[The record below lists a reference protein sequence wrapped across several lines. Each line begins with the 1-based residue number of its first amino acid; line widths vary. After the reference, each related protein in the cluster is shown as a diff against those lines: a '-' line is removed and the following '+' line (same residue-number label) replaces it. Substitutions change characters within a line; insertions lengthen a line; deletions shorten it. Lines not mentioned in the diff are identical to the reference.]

1 MDYNR
6 IARQL
11 PQDEAG
17 VLFDVNSLYARC
29 LALVDTRKAR
39 GQVFALALVLVAT
52 VLAKLAGED
61 TPTGI
66 AAWNQLR
73 CDFFVEAFQLK
84 HRRMP
89 HADTYRRL
97 LGRVVD
103 VAAFERLI
111 SDFLHELLQAQA
123 PAGRYLLVALDGKS
137 LRGTIPLGSSRGLHL
152 LAAYVPAHGLVLFQ
166 VAVDQKTNEIKAA
179 PEVLKMVDLRG
190 KIVTGD
196 ALLAQRE
203 LSQLIVDGGGHFLWT
218 VKDNQPTTVQA
229 IAQLFAPQT
238 VWPGHG
244 PVPTDFQTAAQP
256 AAKDHGRLET
266 RTLTSSAM
274 LADYLDWPGLQQVF
288 RVEVERTTVIVA
300 TGERRHEVVYG
311 LTSLSRTEANARQL
325 LEYNRGH
332 WGIENGLHHR
342 RDATLHEDA
351 LRAKSTRFAQVI
363 AAINNLVIGLALHYG
378 IQNLAQA
385 RRQWAAHPDEA
396 LALLLGGTA

>member
-1 MDYNR
+1 MDYSSL
-6 IARQL
+6 ARQL
-11 PQDEAG
+11 SQDEAG
-17 VLFDVNSLYARC
+17 VLFDLESLYARC

-39 GQVFALALVLVAT
+39 GLVFPLALVLVAS
-52 VLAKLAGED
+52 VLAKMAGED
-61 TPTGI
+61 TPTGM

-103 VAAFERLI
+103 LAAFERLI
-111 SDFLHELLQAQA
+111 SEFLHDLLTAQA
-123 PAGRYLLVALDGKS
+123 PTGRYLLVALDGKT

-152 LAAYVPAHGLVLFQ
+152 LAAYVPAHGIVLFQ

-179 PEVLKMVDLRG
+179 PEVLKRVDLRG

-218 VKDNQPTTVQA
+218 IKDNQPTTLQA
-229 IAQLFAPQT
+229 IEQLFEPQT
-238 VWPGHG
+238 VTPGHG
-244 PVPTDFQTAAQP
+244 AVPTDFQTAALSP
-256 AAKDHGRLET
+256 EKDHGRIET

-274 LADYLDWPGLQQVF
+274 LTGYLDWPGVQQVF
-288 RVEVERTTVIVA
+288 RLERTAVIVA
-300 TGERRHEVVYG
+300 TGERRQEVVYG
-311 LTSLSRTEANARQL
+311 VTSLSRTEANAAQL

-351 LRAKSTRFAQVI
+351 LQAKSTRFAQVI
-363 AAINNLVIGLALHYG
+363 AAINNLLIGLALHCG
-378 IQNLAQA
+378 IANLAQA
-385 RRQWAAHPDEA
+385 RRQWNAHPDEA